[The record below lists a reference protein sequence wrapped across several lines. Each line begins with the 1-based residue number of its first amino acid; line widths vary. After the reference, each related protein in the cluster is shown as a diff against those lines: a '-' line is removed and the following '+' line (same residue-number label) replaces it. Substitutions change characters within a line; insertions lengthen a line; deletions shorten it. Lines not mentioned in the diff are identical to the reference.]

1 VKRSVIVDVT
11 ARLILP
17 SALLFALHLLLVGH
31 DRPGGG
37 FVGGLVAGAA
47 VAAIYV
53 AGGIDDVR
61 TVVPVRPWT
70 ILGGGLV
77 LAAGMAVLP
86 VLQGD
91 PALYKWS
98 VEPSLP
104 VLGDF
109 KVSSVLIFDIGVSL
123 VVIGLVF
130 MVFEAFGDEEPPEF
144 RGEPLEVE
152 PDTGIPDK
160 DAPQDEGRTTR

>member
-17 SALLFALHLLLVGH
+17 SAFVFAVHLLLVGH

-47 VAAIYV
+47 IAAVFV
-53 AGGIDDVR
+53 AGGVDDVR
-61 TVVPVRPWT
+61 QLVPVAPWT
-70 ILGGGLV
+70 VLGAGLV
-77 LAAGMAVLP
+77 LAAGTAVGPLLLGDP
-86 VLQGD
+86 VLD
-91 PALYKWS
+91 RWK

-109 KVSSVLIFDIGVSL
+109 KVSSAVVFDVGVAL
-123 VVIGLVF
+123 VVVGLVF
-130 MVFEAFGDEEPPEF
+130 MVFEAFGDEDPPEY
-144 RGEPLEVE
+144 RGE
-152 PDTGIPDK
+152 I
-160 DAPQDEGRTTR
+160 GR

>member
-1 VKRSVIVDVT
+1 MKRSVIVDVT

-37 FVGGLVAGAA
+37 FVGGLVAGAV

-61 TVVPVRPWT
+61 SVVPVAPWT

-77 LAAGMAVLP
+77 LSAGVAVTPL
-86 VLQGD
+86 LFGD
-91 PALYKWS
+91 PTLYKWK

-104 VLGDF
+104 LLGEF
-109 KVSSVLIFDIGVSL
+109 KISSVLIFDIGVSL

-144 RGEPLEVE
+144 RGEVPEVI

-160 DAPQDEGRTTR
+160 DALAKQERP

>member
-1 VKRSVIVDVT
+1 MKRSVIVDVT

-47 VAAIYV
+47 VAFIYV

-61 TVVPVRPWT
+61 EVVPVRPWT

-77 LAAGMAVLP
+77 LAAGVAVVP
-86 VLQGD
+86 VLLGD
-91 PALYKWS
+91 PVMYKWKL
-98 VEPSLP
+98 EPSLP
-104 VLGDF
+104 LLGDF
-109 KVSSVLIFDIGVSL
+109 KISSALVFDVGVSM

-130 MVFEAFGDEEPPEF
+130 MVFEAFGDDEPPEF
-144 RGEPLEVE
+144 RGEV
-152 PDTGIPDK
+152 
-160 DAPQDEGRTTR
+160 GR

>member
-47 VAAIYV
+47 VAAIFV

-70 ILGGGLV
+70 ILGGGLILGAV
-77 LAAGMAVLP
+77 PAVLP
-86 VLQGD
+86 ALFGD
-91 PALYKWS
+91 PVLYKWATE
-98 VEPSLP
+98 VSLP

-109 KVSSVLIFDIGVSL
+109 KLSSVLVFDIGVSL
-123 VVIGLVF
+123 VVVGLVF
-130 MVFEAFGDEEPPEF
+130 MVFEAFGEEEAPEF
-144 RGEPLEVE
+144 RGEPVEAE

-160 DAPQDEGRTTR
+160 DAVQKGPGA

>member
-1 VKRSVIVDVT
+1 MKRSVIVDVT

-61 TVVPVRPWT
+61 TVVPVAPWT
-70 ILGGGLV
+70 ILGGGLF
-77 LAAGMAVLP
+77 LSAAVAVTP
-86 VLQGD
+86 IVVGD
-91 PALYKWS
+91 PTLLKWK

-104 VLGDF
+104 LLGDF
-109 KVSSVLIFDIGVSL
+109 KLSSVLVFDVGVSL

-144 RGEPLEVE
+144 RGEVPEVL

-160 DAPQDEGRTTR
+160 DAVSEGPRP

>member
-1 VKRSVIVDVT
+1 MNRSVIVDVT

-17 SALLFALHLLLVGH
+17 SALVFAVHLLLVGH

-77 LAAGMAVLP
+77 LAAGVAVGPLLLGDP
-86 VLQGD
+86 VLS
-91 PALYKWS
+91 KWKL
-98 VEPSLP
+98 ELSLP
-104 VLGDF
+104 VVSDF
-109 KVSSVLIFDIGVSL
+109 KVSSALVFDVGVAL

-130 MVFEAFGDEEPPEF
+130 MVFEALGEEEPPEF
-144 RGEPLEVE
+144 RGEVG
-152 PDTGIPDK
+152 T
-160 DAPQDEGRTTR
+160 

>member
-1 VKRSVIVDVT
+1 MNRSVIVDVT
-11 ARLILP
+11 ARSILP
-17 SALLFALHLLLVGH
+17 SALLFSLHLLLVGH

-37 FVGGLVAGAA
+37 FIGGLVAGAV
-47 VAAIYV
+47 VAAVYV

-61 TVVPVRPWT
+61 QLVPVRPWT

-77 LAAGMAVLP
+77 LSAGVAVGSMLVGDAVLESGK
-86 VLQGD
+86 VD
-91 PALYKWS
+91 A
-98 VEPSLP
+98 SLP

-130 MVFEAFGDEEPPEF
+130 MVFEAFGDEEPPEL
-144 RGEPLEVE
+144 REELPEVV

-160 DAPQDEGRTTR
+160 DAVPPAGDRR